1 MERLKQRPGMWGGVP
16 RGIFRELLPV
26 ILVFA
31 AIHVYAQENNYK
43 LVDKK
48 DFPDLS
54 ILQVILKQIRPPS
67 N

>member
-1 MERLKQRPGMWGGVP
+1 MIKAEAGNVGVVP

-31 AIHVYAQENNYK
+31 AIHVYAQENDYK

>member
-1 MERLKQRPGMWGGVP
+1 MERLKQRPGMWGGP
-16 RGIFRELLPV
+16 RGIFRKLLPI